1 VWIFEFT
8 LEKAFVECPAQ
19 AVELPKVTSFAHR
32 EEMPQDFSLRL
43 SRWNVPF
50 YSFIACCLILNGLCQ
65 ESSLTFY
72 VAPSGNDAA
81 DGSRNHPFATLERAR
96 DAVRAQKK
104 SATGLP
110 VGGVCVELESGVYRR
125 SQPLVLSTEDSGE
138 LNAPVVWKSRAMKG
152 AHIEV
157 GVAVADTD
165 FVPVEADEVKRL
177 APEAVGKVY
186 CLSLSKLGARHC
198 GPYPLNFDNGGGIV
212 EWYCDG
218 ERQPLSRW
226 PNDGPARMERVLGRG
241 ESAPGVF
248 AGQGK
253 FVAREERVG
262 RWPVERGVWLE
273 GYWRVPWDV
282 RTVKVAAIDAAT
294 REITLAAPVGGGI
307 GSKYSGPQGSGRE
320 PWWAVNLLEEIDQ
333 PGEWSLDFQTQ
344 KVFWWPPEGWCQK
357 ELVLADL
364 AEPAI
369 RVEKASNLRIEG
381 LSLGHGLSN
390 GLEIRDSQRV
400 TVAGCLIK
408 NFAGAGV
415 VVQKG
420 SQVTVQSCDLSE
432 LGLSG
437 IVLSGGDRATL
448 TPCGHVA
455 ENNHIQRVGV
465 LKKTYSPGILVGIFG
480 AGDAVGCRVAH
491 NFIHQVPHAGIQ
503 YGGNDH
509 VFEYNEIS
517 QAVLTSDDMGAFYT
531 TNDWTSCGNVL
542 RYNFVHHSP
551 RAISF
556 YMDDGDGGDT
566 IFANVSYEMQAGPA
580 VCGGHYNT
588 VRNNLV
594 ARCKRGLFIDARGI
608 ARKYDKESSL
618 FKKLR
623 AVPFDRAP
631 WTERFPFLKDLPDSD
646 TRLPQ
651 GNVITDNVSVF
662 CESALRLAAKPEDVR
677 GSVLKDNLDL
687 KERDPLFV
695 NEAGGDLTLK
705 PESPVFV
712 EAPNFEKIPFSKIGL
727 FNDAFRTTLPKREWQ
742 SLPEQWSPH

>member
-1 VWIFEFT
+1 MLHLLSLNLVRSSRWIFPFF
-8 LEKAFVECPAQ
+8 LFVACFSVTKNGFSAPAP
-19 AVELPKVTSFAHR
+19 V
-32 EEMPQDFSLRL
+32 
-43 SRWNVPF
+43 
-50 YSFIACCLILNGLCQ
+50 
-65 ESSLTFY
+65 TFY
-72 VAPSGNDAA
+72 VAPSGNDVG

-96 DAVRAQKK
+96 DAVRTLKK
-104 SATGLP
+104 TDTAWAAK
-110 VGGVCVELESGVYRR
+110 GVVVELDSGVYRR
-125 SQPLVLSTEDSGE
+125 TQPFVLSAEDSGAPG
-138 LNAPVVWKSRAMKG
+138 APVVWKSRVMKG
-152 AHIEV
+152 AHIDV
-157 GVAVADTD
+157 GVSVGAHNFAPIEGEDAARV
-165 FVPVEADEVKRL
+165 

-186 CLSLSKLGARHC
+186 WIDLKKLGVRHC
-198 GPYPLNFDNGGGIV
+198 GPYPLNFDNGGGLL
-212 EWYCDG
+212 EWYCNG
-218 ERQPLSRW
+218 ERQALSRW
-226 PNDGPARMERVLGRG
+226 PNDGPARMERVLSRG
-241 ESAPGVF
+241 ETATGVF

-294 REITLAAPVGGGI
+294 REVTLAAPVGGGI
-307 GSKYSGPQGSGRE
+307 GSKYAGPQGSGRE

-344 KVFWWPPEGWCQK
+344 RLYWWPPEGWRER
-357 ELVLADL
+357 ELALADL

-369 RVEKASNLRIEG
+369 RVEKASNLKIEG
-381 LSLGHGLSN
+381 LSLAHGLSN
-390 GLEIRDSQRV
+390 GIEIREGQMI
-400 TVAGCLIK
+400 TVAACLVK
-408 NFAGAGV
+408 NFAGSGV

-420 SQVTVQSCDLSE
+420 SQVTVQSCDLND
-432 LGLSG
+432 LGQSG
-437 IVLSGGDRATL
+437 IVLSGGERATL
-448 TPCGHVA
+448 KPCGHVA
-455 ENNHIQRVGV
+455 DNNHIQRVGV
-465 LKKTYSPGILVGIFG
+465 IKKTYAPGILVGIYG
-480 AGDAVGCRVAH
+480 AGDAVGCRVSH
-491 NFIHQVPHAGIQ
+491 NFIHNVPHAGIQ

-509 VFEYNEIS
+509 LFEYNEIS

-531 TNDWTSCGNVL
+531 TNDWTSCGNTL

-566 IFANVSYEMQAGPA
+566 IFGNVSYEMQAGPA
-580 VCGGHYNT
+580 VCGGHYNI

-594 ARCKRGLFIDARGI
+594 AHCKRGLFVDARGI

-618 FKKLR
+618 FKKLC
-623 AVPFDRAP
+623 AVPFNKAP
-631 WTERFPFLKDLPDSD
+631 WTERFPYLKDLPESD

-651 GNVITDNVSVF
+651 GNLITGNVSVN

-695 NEAGGDLTLK
+695 NEAEGDLTLRK
-705 PESPVFV
+705 ESPIFV
-712 EAPNFEKIPFSKIGL
+712 EDAEFEVIPFSKIGL
-727 FNDAFRTTLPKREWQ
+727 FTDAFRPELPRREWK